1 MTKNIRTWDKLQEAK
16 HFLGQMQEEIRL
28 YFDERDPNTINRFRY
43 TFSAFVPAA
52 RSVTFVLQNQY
63 RSEYKDEFE
72 VWYAEKKEEL
82 KQFPFAGLF
91 LELRNI
97 GIHQGNRLPIFQ
109 FEFTS
114 RAGSIYQITWSPEYH
129 EVIEYGVK
137 ISDKDQE
144 LVETKAAP
152 NISEEEF
159 VDLFLQELIDIS
171 KVVFSKD
178 AINSWKKNFG
188 VIDFR

>member
-1 MTKNIRTWDKLQEAK
+1 MLK
-16 HFLGQMQEEIRL
+16 
-28 YFDERDPNTINRFRY
+28 
-43 TFSAFVPAA
+43 
-52 RSVTFVLQNQY
+52 
-63 RSEYKDEFE
+63 
-72 VWYAEKKEEL
+72 KKEEL

-114 RAGSIYQITWSPEYH
+114 RAGSIYKITWSPEYH

-178 AINSWKKNFG
+178 AINSWKKTSGSLILDDDHTMSFNEFLDTCQQY
-188 VIDFR
+188 VAALERIVTEAVDHFPPAK